1 LVREYVLAA
10 TAEEAAR
17 LIGED
22 PAAVVM
28 GGGTTVMPR
37 ATAGELAAERV
48 VGLHGAGLEYV
59 RREGGVTRIGAM
71 TRLQAIAELDELPTL
86 AAAARAIGGWALR
99 NSGTIGG
106 NLLVAPPYGDLV
118 PVLLALDAEIRLVGS
133 GGERTVSLAE
143 RRDGAVGDGSEILVE
158 IVVPDI
164 RGAATFQRCARRAA
178 NTPAVVSV
186 AARVVKDGDAVTEA
200 RLALGGV
207 GPQAVRVTVAEELLV
222 RDPEAITAAA
232 EAAVAATDPV
242 DDAVASAWYRRRMT
256 AVYVR
261 RALGEVLA

>member
-59 RREGGVTRIGAM
+59 RREGAVTRIGAM
-71 TRLQAIAELDELPTL
+71 TRLQAIAELDELPPL
-86 AAAARAIGGWALR
+86 AAAAHAIGGWALR
-99 NSGTIGG
+99 NSGTVGG
-106 NLLVAPPYGDLV
+106 NLFVAPPYGDLV
-118 PVLLALDAEIRLVGS
+118 PVLLALDAEIRVVGA
-133 GGERTVSLAE
+133 GGERTVPLFEGGVRA
-143 RRDGAVGDGSEILVE
+143 GEILVE
-158 IVVPDI
+158 IVIPEI

-186 AARVVKDGDAVTEA
+186 AARLVKDGDAVAEA

-207 GPQAVRVTVAEELLV
+207 GPQAVRVTAAEDLLV
-222 RDPEAITAAA
+222 QDPEAIAAA
-232 EAAVAATDPV
+232 TEAAVTATDPV

-261 RALGEVLA
+261 RALQEVLR